1 MIEYA
6 IRKTDGKQVQ
16 IGNCENIYGLRYED
30 RNKVI
35 ASPGCT
41 SHTQTLNLHWRLP
54 FPEEDHILPGEY
66 RDRGRTRKSYP
77 LQGYVLDGAETIPG
91 EFQVSNHGLAINV
104 TCYHGVKV
112 PKGSPD
118 LRPFFYGRE
127 PVFSLYG
134 IKNTVTGI
142 QALVCCNACVNLW
155 TVEIKEILEYVTDPE
170 LKSRLEKY
178 ASENAGVP
186 EKKFIRRSSGRHDKP
201 IIQ

>member
-77 LQGYVLDGAETIPG
+77 LHGYVLSSLKKYYTSCFTKTTFAGFTFKKRMVIFTI
-91 EFQVSNHGLAINV
+91 
-104 TCYHGVKV
+104 Y
-112 PKGSPD
+112 
-118 LRPFFYGRE
+118 FF
-127 PVFSLYG
+127 
-134 IKNTVTGI
+134 KNYI
-142 QALVCCNACVNLW
+142 A
-155 TVEIKEILEYVTDPE
+155 
-170 LKSRLEKY
+170 
-178 ASENAGVP
+178 
-186 EKKFIRRSSGRHDKP
+186 
-201 IIQ
+201 